1 MTSLCGESWSFAF
14 FPVPPLSSSSKLTS
28 EWWLSYLLRLKE
40 AALLDSVVIDQAFLL
55 PFELPGC
62 LFGLSLKKGQG
73 VLGLL
78 SLILDLLPG

>member
-1 MTSLCGESWSFAF
+1 
-14 FPVPPLSSSSKLTS
+14 
-28 EWWLSYLLRLKE
+28 LLRLKE